1 MIFYKYRH
9 FWEFEQYFIILSDFM
24 ELKSTLMQI
33 PDIIIAIDGYSST
46 GKSSFAKIIAN
57 EFSFLYLD
65 SGALYRGVTL
75 FAIENGYISDDNTI
89 NVPELEKGMETL
101 DLHFGEG
108 GTYIGDRCIEQEVRS
123 MMVASK
129 VSPIATVAE
138 VRDFVDR
145 KLREFGKAKRV
156 VMDGRDIGTT
166 VFPDAE
172 LKIFMTADPL
182 VRAERRADEMR
193 AKGLEV
199 NIEEVLA
206 NLQERDYIDSHR
218 EVSPLSKADDA
229 IVLDNSYMN
238 MEQQLEWLKGIIA
251 EKFGC

>member
-1 MIFYKYRH
+1 MH
-9 FWEFEQYFIILSDFM
+9 
-24 ELKSTLMQI
+24 I

-46 GKSSFAKIIAN
+46 GKSSFAKIIAE

-89 NVPELEKGMETL
+89 NVPALAQALENL
-101 DLHFGEG
+101 DLHFGEQ
-108 GTYIGDRCIEQEVRS
+108 GTYIGHRCIEKEIRS
-123 MMVASK
+123 MEVAGK
-129 VSPIATVAE
+129 VSPIATVAQ

-145 KLREFGKAKRV
+145 KLREFGKSKRV

-172 LKIFMTADPL
+172 IKIFMTAAPM
-182 VRAERRADEMR
+182 VRAERRAAEMK
-193 AKGLEV
+193 AKGQDV
-199 NIEEVLA
+199 MIEDVLA

-218 EVSPLSKADDA
+218 EVSPLTQAADA
-229 IVLDNSYMN
+229 IVLDNSEMTI
-238 MEQQLEWLKGIIA
+238 QQQIVWLKGIIA
-251 EKFGC
+251 DKFGC

>member
-1 MIFYKYRH
+1 
-9 FWEFEQYFIILSDFM
+9 
-24 ELKSTLMQI
+24 
-33 PDIIIAIDGYSST
+33 
-46 GKSSFAKIIAN
+46 
-57 EFSFLYLD
+57 
-65 SGALYRGVTL
+65 
-75 FAIENGYISDDNTI
+75 
-89 NVPELEKGMETL
+89 
-101 DLHFGEG
+101 
-108 GTYIGDRCIEQEVRS
+108 

-182 VRAERRADEMR
+182 VRAERRAAEMR
-193 AKGLEV
+193 ANGLEV

-229 IVLDNSYMN
+229 IVLDNSYMD
-238 MEQQLEWLKGIIA
+238 MQQQLEWLKGIIA

>member
-1 MIFYKYRH
+1 
-9 FWEFEQYFIILSDFM
+9 
-24 ELKSTLMQI
+24 MQI

-46 GKSSFAKIIAN
+46 GKSSFAKIIAE

-89 NVPELEKGMETL
+89 NVPELSKALEDL
-101 DLHFGEG
+101 DLHFGAE
-108 GTYIGDRCIEQEVRS
+108 GTYIGDRCIEKEIRS
-123 MMVASK
+123 MTVADK

-138 VRDFVDR
+138 VRDFVDL
-145 KLREFGKAKRV
+145 KLREFGKKKRI

-172 LKIFMTADPL
+172 VKIFMTADPM
-182 VRAERRADEMR
+182 VRARRRADEMK
-193 AKGLEV
+193 AKGMEADLQ
-199 NIEEVLA
+199 EVLR

-218 EVSPLSKADDA
+218 EVSPLTQAEDA
-229 IVLDNSYMN
+229 IVLDNSN
-238 MEQQLEWLKGIIA
+238 MTMKDQLEWLKELISNR
-251 EKFGC
+251 FGL